1 MPTIKTP
8 IIPSQQT
15 FVKIKGEPEALDHK
29 AICLFA
35 ATGFFW
41 DDSTYWKHKK
51 VLRPGT
57 INEIDNNGYLVSS
70 KPWFKWYYKPRTQSF
85 EVSLQNYQEL
95 FEQIIEEQIGDQQ
108 AILPL
113 SGGLDS
119 RSQAVALK
127 KLGKK
132 VSSYSYSFQGGYK
145 EHKISQQIA
154 KACDFE
160 FQAFEIPPN
169 YLWDKIDELAE
180 INQCYS
186 EFTHPRQMGVM
197 DELKKMEGLF
207 SLGHWGDVLFDKG
220 GDEGIQDQDLVDYIH
235 KKVIKKGGMEL
246 AQSLWKSWGLEGD
259 FKTYLEET
267 TQTLLNRIEIQNT
280 SAKVRAFKSMYWA
293 PRWTSINL
301 SVFAAAHPITLPYY
315 DDRMCELICQ
325 LPEAHLADR
334 KLQIDYIKQ
343 NNPQVAKIMWQDQKP
358 FNLTNFQKNKVPY
371 NLPYRVV
378 DKLKREVQA
387 KLGKKF
393 IQRNW
398 ELQFLGQENERQL
411 ESHLFDSNFKD
422 FVDPSVV
429 KDLYTRFK
437 IQDQVFYSHPLSM
450 LLTLSV
456 WNSRELGSV
465 ES

>member
-1 MPTIKTP
+1 MKIKKP
-8 IIPSQQT
+8 IIPIHQT
-15 FVKIKGEPEALDHK
+15 FVKIKGEPEELDYK

-41 DDSTYWKHKK
+41 EDSTYWKHQK

-57 INEIDNNGYLVSS
+57 INEIDENGYLVSS
-70 KPWFKWYYKPRTQSF
+70 KSWFKWTYEPTDKSF
-85 EVSLQNYQEL
+85 DTSLQQYQDL
-95 FEQIIEEQIGDQQ
+95 LEQIIDEQIGDQQ

-119 RSQAVALK
+119 RSQAVALH

-132 VSSYSYSFQGGYK
+132 VTSYSYSFLGGYK
-145 EHKISQQIA
+145 EHQISQQIA
-154 KACDFE
+154 EVCGFD

-186 EFTHPRQMGVM
+186 EFTHPRQMGVLE
-197 DELKKMEGLF
+197 ELKQMQGVF

-220 GDEGIQDQDLVDYIH
+220 GDEGIQDKDLVSYIH

-246 AQSLWKSWGLEGD
+246 AQQLWKSWELEGD
-259 FKTYLEET
+259 FDTYLKDT
-267 TQTLLNRIEIQNT
+267 TQSLLNRIDIQNT

-301 SVFAAAHPITLPYY
+301 SVFEAAHPITLPYY
-315 DDRMCELICQ
+315 DDRMCQLICEI
-325 LPEAHLADR
+325 PEAHLADR
-334 KLQIDYIKQ
+334 QLQIEYIKR
-343 NNPQVAKIMWQDQKP
+343 NNPEVAKITWQDQKP
-358 FNLTNFQKNKVPY
+358 FNLMNFHNNKAPY
-371 NLPYRVV
+371 NLPYRIT
-378 DKLKREVQA
+378 DKLKRLLQE

-398 ELQFLGQENERQL
+398 ELQFLGEANAKQL
-411 ESHLFDSNFKD
+411 ESYLFDQD
-422 FVDPSVV
+422 FNSLVDPKVV
-429 KDLYTRFK
+429 KELYHKFQT
-437 IQDQVFYSHPLSM
+437 QDPVFYSHPVSM

-456 WNSRELGSV
+456 WNRRDFG
-465 ES
+465 

>member
-8 IIPSQQT
+8 IIPIYQT
-15 FVKIKGEPEALDHK
+15 FVKIKGEPETLDHK

-41 DDSTYWKHKK
+41 DDSSYWKHKK

-57 INEIDNNGYLVSS
+57 INEIDDNGYLLSS
-70 KPWFKWYYKPRTQSF
+70 KAWFKWYYKPKAQSF
-85 EVSLQNYQEL
+85 DASLQQYQEL
-95 FEQIIEEQIGDQQ
+95 FEQIIEDQIGDQQ
-108 AILPL
+108 SILPL

-132 VSSYSYSFQGGYK
+132 VTSYSYSFQGGYK

-154 KACDFE
+154 KACDFK

-169 YLWDKIDELAE
+169 YLWDKIDDLAE

-186 EFTHPRQMGVM
+186 EFTHPRQMGVLE
-197 DELKKMEGLF
+197 ELKKMEGVF

-246 AQSLWKSWGLEGD
+246 AQSLWQSWGLEGD
-259 FKTYLEET
+259 FKTYLNET

-280 SAKVRAFKSMYWA
+280 SAKVRAFKSIYWA

-315 DDRMCELICQ
+315 DDRMC
-325 LPEAHLADR
+325 
-334 KLQIDYIKQ
+334 
-343 NNPQVAKIMWQDQKP
+343 
-358 FNLTNFQKNKVPY
+358 
-371 NLPYRVV
+371 
-378 DKLKREVQA
+378 
-387 KLGKKF
+387 
-393 IQRNW
+393 
-398 ELQFLGQENERQL
+398 
-411 ESHLFDSNFKD
+411 
-422 FVDPSVV
+422 
-429 KDLYTRFK
+429 
-437 IQDQVFYSHPLSM
+437 
-450 LLTLSV
+450 
-456 WNSRELGSV
+456 
-465 ES
+465 